1 MDPKTYK
8 IRSVTRA
15 LGGLATCA
23 NKLVANTSSWP
34 RGDMHNNYNL
44 RRVECEIGHANGG
57 SRLPRICALCWLLQ
71 SVHRALKT
79 AVRL

>member
-1 MDPKTYK
+1 MREQASSKH
-8 IRSVTRA
+8 A
-15 LGGLATCA
+15 ELA
-23 NKLVANTSSWP
+23 

-44 RRVECEIGHANGG
+44 RRVECEIGHANKGR
-57 SRLPRICALCWLLQ
+57 RLPRICALCWLLQ

>member
-1 MDPKTYK
+1 MREQVSSKH
-8 IRSVTRA
+8 A
-15 LGGLATCA
+15 ELA
-23 NKLVANTSSWP
+23 

-44 RRVECEIGHANGG
+44 RRVECEIGHANKGR
-57 SRLPRICALCWLLQ
+57 RLPRICARWLLQ